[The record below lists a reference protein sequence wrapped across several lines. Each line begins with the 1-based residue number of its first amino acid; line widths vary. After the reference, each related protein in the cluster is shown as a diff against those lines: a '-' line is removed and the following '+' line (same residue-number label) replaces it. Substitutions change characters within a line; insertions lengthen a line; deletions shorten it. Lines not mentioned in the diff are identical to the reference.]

1 MFKDDD
7 DAADVERE
15 DNQLEDDTKDNS
27 VNIKSDKE
35 IMEELDNQ
43 MKGIQINADLFQ
55 EDDNLDELDDIIDE
69 EEEKEKDQ

>member
-1 MFKDDD
+1 
-7 DAADVERE
+7 
-15 DNQLEDDTKDNS
+15 
-27 VNIKSDKE
+27 
-35 IMEELDNQ
+35 MEELDNQ